1 MYNNCSIRCVY
12 VINNTTSLHIYV
24 MCWGKHP
31 HIVVLLHDQYFTYIP
46 FVSDPTNNNYLM
58 DNIDDGKLDGR
69 YLCMLLLI

>member
-1 MYNNCSIRCVY
+1 
-12 VINNTTSLHIYV
+12 